1 MPLTHTL
8 FFLVIAMFDAI
19 LFYGDFNN
27 SRFSNSNV
35 IIIVCGTFPLL
46 VYTVII
52 SGHRITYGNCETV
65 HTTKQSFRTTWPHYY
80 TEYIDFLDL
89 SQSHDT
95 KFTDLKYVIYI
106 HFFKIFFQLFFLHCM
121 IKNFETNEKKI
132 LHLMNRSLYNTT
144 HQLVSSIKWSFLAHC
159 FRAHGKLVYLLS
171 WALFLHIFWHL
182 KTR

>member
-8 FFLVIAMFDAI
+8 LFLVIAMFDAI

-46 VYTVII
+46 VYTVMSDTESRMEIVKQYI
-52 SGHRITYGNCETV
+52 RQSNLSEQHD
-65 HTTKQSFRTTWPHYY
+65 HTTILSILTFW
-80 TEYIDFLDL
+80 IL

-132 LHLMNRSLYNTT
+132 FKFDE
-144 HQLVSSIKWSFLAHC
+144 SITL
-159 FRAHGKLVYLLS
+159 
-171 WALFLHIFWHL
+171 
-182 KTR
+182 

>member
-8 FFLVIAMFDAI
+8 LFLVIAMFDAI

-46 VYTVII
+46 VYTVMSDTESRMEIVKQYI
-52 SGHRITYGNCETV
+52 PQSNLFEQHD
-65 HTTKQSFRTTWPHYY
+65 HTTILSILTFW
-80 TEYIDFLDL
+80 IL

-132 LHLMNRSLYNTT
+132 FKFDE
-144 HQLVSSIKWSFLAHC
+144 SITL
-159 FRAHGKLVYLLS
+159 
-171 WALFLHIFWHL
+171 
-182 KTR
+182 